1 MFTDFSHYLAYGST
15 DQQTLLALTDAYDG
29 LLVPGTIAAVQRQG
43 TGGFVLSMSTDGRP
57 YVIDPRF
64 PLFQQAAN
72 PKKVKASHEKL
83 SEILHDPALI
93 SYEKPRPEE
102 FTEERLRK
110 LATAWVEFNG
120 SYGVNH
126 VEKFDK
132 YAKRLQ
138 RDEAPTKQAAKNPTF
153 VFPLY
158 FVVSGP
164 DDPWWPKSERF
175 WEITNELVSDKAVRV
190 VATDGPF
197 GLAATLSEVSEQR
210 VAIWASGL
218 DEMSSSSDALAAY
231 GAAVS
236 DAATNGKELFAL
248 YGGYFHVMLRARG
261 LRGISHGIGFGEHRD
276 WKSLDSSG
284 APPPRFYLPRAHR
297 YIPQDLA
304 QTLWEYDRD
313 ITSCDCNECEIVRE
327 SGPAAL
333 DYHALMK
340 HSVRMRDQE
349 IMNAG
354 DSTFTDLIK
363 SLEGDLA
370 FLVEKLGQEAI
381 PVVIARRAMSFLSH
395 LDPWIAAGKQI

>member
-1 MFTDFSHYLAYGST
+1 MFDDFSHYLAYGST
-15 DQQTLLALTDAYDG
+15 DQKTLLALTNAYDG

-83 SEILHDPALI
+83 SEILGDPSLI
-93 SYEKPRPEE
+93 SYENPRPED

-132 YAKRLQ
+132 YAKRLKL
-138 RDEAPTKQAAKNPTF
+138 DEAPKKQAAKNPTF

-158 FVVSGP
+158 FVVSDP
-164 DDPWWPKSERF
+164 NDPWWPKSKRF
-175 WEITNELVSDKAVRV
+175 WEITNELAKDKAVRV
-190 VATDGPF
+190 IATEGPF
-197 GLAATLSEVSEQR
+197 GLAATLSQVPEQR

-236 DAATNGKELFAL
+236 GAATDGKELFAL
-248 YGGYFHVMLRARG
+248 YGGYFHVMLRALG
-261 LRGISHGIGFGEHRD
+261 LRGLSHGIGFGEHRE
-276 WKSLDSSG
+276 WKNLDSSG
-284 APPPRFYLPRAHR
+284 APPARFYLPRAHR

-313 ITSCDCNECEIVRE
+313 ITSCECEECEVVRE

-333 DYHALMK
+333 EYHALMK
-340 HSVRMRDQE
+340 HSVHKRDLE
-349 IMNAG
+349 ISTAG
-354 DSTFTDLIK
+354 DSTFAQLITA
-363 SLEGDLA
+363 LEEDQA
-370 FLVEKLGQEAI
+370 FLLDKLGQQAI
-381 PVVIARRAMSFLSH
+381 PAVIARRAVSFLSH
-395 LDPWIAAGKQI
+395 LDPWIAAGNQL